1 MCRGSAIAR
10 EPLSPEVRRAEMA
23 RLRQAL
29 RAGGYAVTA
38 QRRATYDALLEA
50 NDHTCAEHILEA
62 IQRDHPTWR
71 VNKTTVYRNLDL
83 FQSLGLIREM
93 RRDDGR
99 AQYELALYGRHGH
112 LICRR
117 CGELFDLDP
126 ALAANVQR
134 QLQER
139 SGFSVDLAGHALY
152 GLCDR
157 CAAGSREERA

>member
-1 MCRGSAIAR
+1 MCQGSAIPR
-10 EPLSPEVRRAEMA
+10 PPLSPETIATQRRS
-23 RLRQAL
+23 LRDAL
-29 RAGGYAVTA
+29 RASGYAVTA
-38 QRRATYDALLEA
+38 QRRATFDALLKA

-62 IQRDHPTWR
+62 IQRDHPAWR

-83 FQSLGLIREM
+83 FQSLGLIHEM

-126 ALAANVQR
+126 ALAASLQH
-134 QLQER
+134 QLEER

-152 GLCDR
+152 GVCDR
-157 CAAGSREERA
+157 CAAALRKDVA

>member
-1 MCRGSAIAR
+1 MCQGSAIPKP
-10 EPLSPEVRRAEMA
+10 PLSEEEKRAE
-23 RLRQAL
+23 RRHLREAL

-38 QRRATYDALLEA
+38 QRRAAYEALLEA

-93 RRDDGR
+93 RREDGR
-99 AQYELALYGRHGH
+99 AQYELALHGRHGH

-126 ALAANVQR
+126 ALAVGLQQ

-139 SGFSVDLAGHALY
+139 SGFAVDLSGHALY
-152 GLCDR
+152 GLCAR
-157 CAAGSREERA
+157 CAASGSEEPD